1 MMGELSKVQVAHGGA
16 DEFWDVYFT
25 PLQASY
31 ADAAVDDDLS
41 RPSISVHLDP
51 EDGSVSLNA
60 GYAEGSKEREREDSL
75 WNEFQDPI
83 VSALVDEI
91 RTEDGAFKAF
101 LETAAAGER
110 ARIESIEALEYEL
123 AGHEIELDD
132 AEEVD

>member
-1 MMGELSKVQVAHGGA
+1 MGELSKVQVAHGGA

-31 ADAAVDDDLS
+31 ADAAVDDDMS

-91 RTEDGAFKAF
+91 RTEDGPFEAFFAD
-101 LETAAAGER
+101 AAAKQQIREDGIR
-110 ARIESIEALEYEL
+110 RLEHEL
-123 AGHEIELDD
+123 AAHELDLED
-132 AEEVD
+132 EDEED